1 MASIIDSF
9 KEVASD
15 KLSAVKLLIF
25 ALPIYYCYTVYIDP
39 KTSAFDFYCV
49 ALTILFFLLGFL
61 VKITNNVINE
71 RNELLPSLNPLKLA
85 FSSIKC
91 LLATIIP
98 VLISCSLANY
108 ISSFIVILP
117 WVDIVLKT
125 IIWLVVAAI
134 VTSSFLMFSQRENI
148 LDAFKVKFLFEK
160 AGDLIFIILF
170 LVIKILLIN
179 ALTLGFLGYAIY
191 FLFGVCPPYVLYI
204 AYTVVFNVAVI
215 GHYMAQVNYESAAFG
230 SRKNSN

>member
-25 ALPIYYCYTVYIDP
+25 ALPIYYCYTLYIDP
-39 KTSAFDFYCV
+39 NSPALDFQ
-49 ALTILFFLLGFL
+49 AASLTVLFFLLGFL

-71 RNELLPSLNPLKLA
+71 RNELLPALNPLKLA
-85 FSSIKC
+85 FSAIKC
-91 LLATIIP
+91 IIAIIIP
-98 VLISCSLANY
+98 VVISCSLVNY
-108 ISSFIVILP
+108 VSSFIVILP

-125 IIWLVVAAI
+125 ILWLLASAVI
-134 VTSSFLMFSQRENI
+134 TSSFLMFSQRENI

-160 AGDLIFIILF
+160 AGDLIFIIFF
-170 LVIKILLIN
+170 LLIKMLLIN
-179 ALTLGFLGYAIY
+179 VLTLGFLGYAIY

-204 AYTVVFNVAVI
+204 AYTVVFNIAVI
-215 GHYMAQVNYESAAFG
+215 GHYMAQVNYESASVG
-230 SRKNSN
+230 NKNSI